1 MGVLKM
7 ACRRKLQ
14 LERIKMEASD
24 PASDR
29 SDYEEYPRCPGIVE
43 KKKRNGMV
51 ALGAEEVSVLL

>member
-1 MGVLKM
+1 M